1 MNPLFQTLFTL
12 LAKLRFLRLF
22 VKHCSRRWA
31 SFRTLL
37 GRKLVVWGWLR
48 RKLGTFLKPR
58 TPGPLSPD
66 PSVRVR
72 SAPGYSKDLWEYVV
86 TVGSTV
92 PTSASRGR
100 INLDE
105 PSLAIT
111 SATSDQSLAFTP
123 TQEKDQR
130 DALHHGSAA
139 HSRRSS
145 ASDRLSGITSPRDSW
160 HSPLGQPSRAT
171 HTLFGRGPDP
181 SRSRSTSRSP
191 SPRRPPHAT
200 HEPSPAVPL
209 PVSITRDSLSP
220 PPSHLNRSHSL
231 IFNVQNPSTESLPI
245 TFTTNSQSFT
255 EGTHPVSST
264 TDRHE
269 IASQHSLATSSVI
282 SAYVLPEGR
291 SVQLIYSEQIPRHSK
306 NIRM

>member
-22 VKHCSRRWA
+22 VKRCPRRCA
-31 SFRTLL
+31 SFITLL
-37 GRKLVVWGWLR
+37 CRKLAVWRWLC

-58 TPGPLSPD
+58 TSGPSFHD
-66 PSVRVR
+66 PSAGVR

-86 TVGSTV
+86 TAGSTV
-92 PTSASRGR
+92 PTSASRER
-100 INLDE
+100 IDPDE

-123 TQEKDQR
+123 AQEKDQR
-130 DALHHGSAA
+130 DALHHGSLA
-139 HSRRSS
+139 HSRQSS
-145 ASDRLSGITSPRDSW
+145 ASDRLSNITSSRDSW
-160 HSPLGQPSRAT
+160 RSPLGQPSRAT
-171 HTLFGRGPDP
+171 HTLFGRGPDL

-191 SPRRPPHAT
+191 SPRRLPHTT
-200 HEPSPAVPL
+200 HQPSLAVPL
-209 PVSITRDSLSP
+209 PVSNTRDSLSP
-220 PPSHLNRSHSL
+220 PPSHLNRSHSVV
-231 IFNVQNPSTESLPI
+231 FNVQYPSTESLPI
-245 TFTTNSQSFT
+245 SFTTNSQSVI
-255 EGTHPVSST
+255 ESTHPVSST

-269 IASQHSLATSSVI
+269 IASQHSLATSSAI

-291 SVQLIYSEQIPRHSK
+291 SVQLINSEQIPRHSK